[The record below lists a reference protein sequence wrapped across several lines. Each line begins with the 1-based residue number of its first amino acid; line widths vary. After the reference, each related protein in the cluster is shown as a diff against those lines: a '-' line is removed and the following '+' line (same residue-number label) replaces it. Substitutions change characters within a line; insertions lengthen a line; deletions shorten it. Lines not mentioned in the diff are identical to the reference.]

1 MTVYLA
7 IYGLQ
12 QRNPP
17 KRTEP
22 DMNLATL
29 ADPASRQHDC
39 PAGVLAIKAGEV
51 VVDTAISALEA
62 WLQAP
67 VRPILDGY
75 LGAVLSRV
83 SLVSAATFRRRSF

>member
-1 MTVYLA
+1 MVYLA

-29 ADPASRQHDC
+29 ADQPSRQRDC
-39 PAGVLAIKAGEV
+39 PAGVLAAKAGEV
-51 VVDTAISALEA
+51 ALDTAISALEA

-83 SLVSAATFRRRSF
+83 SSVSAATFRRRSI